1 VNIFPINIIAQIEKK
16 NSSENLKNWPN
27 GLRKT
32 KGGGELWNEYKS
44 ICDRTSLWLEPM
56 RVAI

>member
-16 NSSENLKNWPN
+16 NSAENLKNWPH

-32 KGGGELWNEYKS
+32 KGGGELWN
-44 ICDRTSLWLEPM
+44 
-56 RVAI
+56 